1 MLKNLFISKVRIKLL
16 EQFIFNQSEEYHV
29 RGLVRIMNEEINAIR
44 RELINLRDAGIL
56 KSQEQGNKIVY
67 TLNPE
72 CPILPELISI
82 IYKDSVAGRFLYELG
97 SKKVKA
103 EIVILA
109 KPYITGKYETNTDVD
124 VLFVG
129 NIDIKT
135 LTQEMKEFERLAG
148 REIRYSVI
156 TMKDFDFAKKKRESF
171 LTNILDN
178 EKILLLGSEKTL
190 AV

>member
-44 RELINLRDAGIL
+44 RELINLRDVGIL

-67 TLNPE
+67 SLNPE